1 MRRCLTVLTLLA
13 LTFIPLTPAR
23 AAEPPKDEAAAKPT
37 VAIFELDGPVLES
50 PSQDLFLFG
59 EQPVALRDLI
69 KRLRASA
76 DDANVKA
83 VVLIA
88 ENLALG
94 PAQTEEI
101 RGAIKHVRDKGKD
114 VFVHSD
120 SMQMKEYLIFAG
132 ASKVS
137 MAPTADLWV
146 LGLHAETPYL
156 RGLLDKIGVKP
167 D

>member
-1 MRRCLTVLTLLA
+1 MRTHLTLLA
-13 LTFIPLTPAR
+13 VVAVLVSLIAPARVR
-23 AAEPPKDEAAAKPT
+23 AAEPAEAADEKAKSPT

-76 DDANVKA
+76 EDDNVKA

-101 RGAIKHVRDKGKD
+101 RGALRHVREIGR
-114 VFVHSD
+114 
-120 SMQMKEYLIFAG
+120 
-132 ASKVS
+132 ASCRERV
-137 MAPTADLWV
+137 
-146 LGLHAETPYL
+146 E
-156 RGLLDKIGVKP
+156 
-167 D
+167 

>member
-1 MRRCLTVLTLLA
+1 MRTHLTLAAVVAVLVS
-13 LTFIPLTPAR
+13 LIVPTWTP
-23 AAEPPKDEAAAKPT
+23 AAEPEKKEQAATPT

-50 PSQDLFLFG
+50 PSQDIFLFG

-69 KRLRASA
+69 KRLRATA
-76 DDANVKA
+76 NDENVKA

-88 ENLALG
+88 ENLQLG

-101 RGAIKHVRDKGKD
+101 RGAIRSVRDKGKD

-137 MAPTADLWV
+137 MAPTSDLW
-146 LGLHAETPYL
+146 AADAAKSCRST
-156 RGLLDKIGVKP
+156 
-167 D
+167 